1 DEQSAN
7 GQRQAQKTHQ
17 HTDMIATAIT
27 EMAQSSLEVASHSRN
42 ATANTLSVR
51 ELGAENQRIMMAAN
65 QAIQQLSRDV
75 EATQQDI
82 AVLAHSSQQ
91 IGSILDTI
99 RAIAEQTNLLALNAA
114 IEAARAGDQGRG
126 FAVVADE
133 VRLLASRS
141 QQAVEEIQQMI
152 VQLQQNAG
160 HAVERMSASSQRTA
174 ETVGLMQGA
183 GQAMA
188 HLFANLDDLSAV
200 IGQIDQAV
208 AQQTAVAQQISQQI
222 DDVAQLAEHTRQ
234 VVEDSHLQT
243 VMLDRIAGQIDQELA
258 RFRLNQEA

>member
-1 DEQSAN
+1 MIRLEELVKDLRGIDSDFIKTFRTFEERIAKNTAMVESLTASVATLDE
-7 GQRQAQKTHQ
+7 KTAFIGNIV
-17 HTDMIATAIT
+17 T
-27 EMAQSSLEVASHSRN
+27 S
-42 ATANTLSVR
+42 
-51 ELGAENQRIMMAAN
+51 
-65 QAIQQLSRDV
+65 IQQ
-75 EATQQDI
+75 I
-82 AVLAHSSQQ
+82 AK
-91 IGSILDTI
+91 
-99 RAIAEQTNLLALNAA
+99 QTNLLALNAA

>member
-1 DEQSAN
+1 
-7 GQRQAQKTHQ
+7 
-17 HTDMIATAIT
+17 M
-27 EMAQSSLEVASHSRN
+27 
-42 ATANTLSVR
+42 
-51 ELGAENQRIMMAAN
+51 
-65 QAIQQLSRDV
+65 
-75 EATQQDI
+75 
-82 AVLAHSSQQ
+82 LAHSSQQ

-188 HLFANLDDLSAV
+188 NLFANLDDLSAV

>member
-1 DEQSAN
+1 
-7 GQRQAQKTHQ
+7 
-17 HTDMIATAIT
+17 
-27 EMAQSSLEVASHSRN
+27 
-42 ATANTLSVR
+42 
-51 ELGAENQRIMMAAN
+51 MMAAN

-91 IGSILDTI
+91 IGSILGTI

-188 HLFANLDDLSAV
+188 NLFANLDDLSAV
-200 IGQIDQAV
+200 IGQPDQAV